1 MKYSVLEN
9 CVYFSQFILCFYR
22 CISFDFRF
30 LFLLNSYVTV
40 FFCFAELI
48 DINIVNMPGANCSIF
63 GCGTCR
69 SKRNSDVGIFKLPTA
84 KDAASVEWREKM
96 IQVITRDRVADNLFK
111 ERLLKDKVFIC
122 EKHFKPEEILK
133 CKFLVLVIF

>member
-1 MKYSVLEN
+1 MELAEVKETQMLVFLNY
-9 CVYFSQFILCFYR
+9 LC
-22 CISFDFRF
+22 
-30 LFLLNSYVTV
+30 
-40 FFCFAELI
+40 
-48 DINIVNMPGANCSIF
+48 
-63 GCGTCR
+63 
-69 SKRNSDVGIFKLPTA
+69 TA